1 MLDEPLYI
9 RPIMRELSVI
19 VVVLCLTL
27 PGCLEKVNDSVNPEQ
42 ELFEDTLFVDEDEY
56 IKLTWTIESP
66 ANIKIKLDKLDGPNI
81 DLYTMSE
88 LNFED
93 YKSCAEDGD
102 GSFNYYSDLSDP
114 NTANTD
120 IEVTVDS
127 GTYVTVIDNT
137 DCGEAKPPEQNA
149 GNPFQDDD
157 NDRSRVQYRIT
168 AQ

>member
-1 MLDEPLYI
+1 MLDEPLHV
-9 RPIMRELSVI
+9 RSIMRELLVA
-19 VVVLCLTL
+19 VLVLSL
-27 PGCLEKVNDSVNPEQ
+27 AFPGCLERVNDSVNPEQ
-42 ELFEDTLFVDEDEY
+42 KLFEDTVFVDEDEH

-66 ANIKIKLDKLDGPNI
+66 ANIKINLEKLDGPNI

-88 LNFED
+88 LNYED

-114 NTANTD
+114 NTAGTN

-137 DCGEAKPPEQNA
+137 DCGTAKPPEQGA
-149 GNPFQDDD
+149 GNPLVSDD
-157 NDRSRVQYRIT
+157 NDRSRVQYTIT